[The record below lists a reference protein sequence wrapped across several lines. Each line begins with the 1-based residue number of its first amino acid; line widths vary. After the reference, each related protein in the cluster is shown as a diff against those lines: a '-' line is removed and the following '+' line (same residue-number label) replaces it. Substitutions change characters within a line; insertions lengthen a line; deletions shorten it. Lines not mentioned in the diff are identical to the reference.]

1 MIYQEPS
8 LNFNPRVE
16 VSALFIEHGN
26 HILMLHRHEFKLQGN
41 LWGIPAGKVDCGETP
56 LDAAIRE
63 ACEETGYHFQKETVE
78 SVGTV
83 YIEYGEQEHFI
94 YHMFRTKLE
103 GDPGHVKINFKE
115 HKGFTW
121 VTPEDALRM
130 ELIKDEDAC
139 LKLAYNLESVV
150 DFK

>member
-1 MIYQEPS
+1 
-8 LNFNPRVE
+8 
-16 VSALFIEHGN
+16 
-26 HILMLHRHEFKLQGN
+26 MLHRHEAKSQGN
-41 LWGIPAGKVDCGETP
+41 LWGIPAGKVNLGETP
-56 LDAAIRE
+56 LDAAVRE
-63 ACEETGYHFQKETVE
+63 AGEETGYHFQKDTVE

-83 YIEYGEQEHFI
+83 YIEYGEHEHFT

-103 GDPGHVKINFKE
+103 GNPGDVKIDFKE

-139 LKLAYNLESVV
+139 LKLVYNL
-150 DFK
+150 